1 MDNVYAQ
8 MVEIVKEW
16 DPFDYGS
23 DFYETEA
30 IDVVQ
35 IADAFDDADYISR
48 KIQHVY
54 FMSFEEVVAIEKC
67 KQLAERLLSIKNA
80 GSCG

>member
-8 MVEIVKEW
+8 MVEIVREW
-16 DPFDYGS
+16 DPFGYGP

>member
-16 DPFDYGS
+16 DPFGYGS

-30 IDVVQ
+30 VDVVQ
-35 IADAFDDADYISR
+35 IADSFDDADYISR
-48 KIQHVY
+48 KKFSMFI
-54 FMSFEEVVAIEKC
+54 FMSFEEVVAIEK
-67 KQLAERLLSIKNA
+67 NA
-80 GSCG
+80 SSLQRDC